1 MVFYCF
7 QGSLEDELHDEPGQG
22 LDEEEEEVYDALND
36 ETFGTDAVGR
46 LQYVFTPLFLLSH
59 SGEKVCILQIVVF

>member
-1 MVFYCF
+1 MSCRKWYGVLLL

-36 ETFGTDAVGR
+36 ETFGTDAFGR
-46 LQYVFTPLFLLSH
+46 LQ
-59 SGEKVCILQIVVF
+59 